1 MFGLHFSRL
10 GSVNIL
16 APINRAL
23 SFISALSNSIT
34 PQRGSAATFTR
45 STTATVV
52 DQDSVVRTAKIN
64 EARFPGLRR
73 VENLFSFSEDF
84 SNGAWTKT
92 RATISPNSAIAP
104 NGEWT
109 ADTLFEDATVNN
121 SHDIRRTFTVD
132 GTDYLVSIYGKPA
145 GRQWVY
151 FELQNYSAQTNR
163 ARAWFNLQTGAV
175 GVGNTVG
182 SGVTY
187 LAHGVTVEQNGF
199 FRVWMLARYGAGIT
213 TGQAFFTLAEADSD
227 SNYDGIGTLGAY
239 IWGAQLENVTGQA
252 VQTVGEYVSTNVLSS
267 PYHGAGVDGVKYLT
281 TTLAGAPLSGKFLS
295 EPARTNLLV
304 RSQEFDNAAWTKAR
318 ATISANVS
326 TTTAPNGTNTAD
338 KLVEDTTVTNTH
350 DIRAPNIANAGTTTY
365 VMTLYAKA
373 AERSWIYFEF
383 MNYAAQSNRARCWF
397 NIGTGVKGAGN
408 TVGSGVTYVSHSTEA
423 VGNGWYRCI
432 LIATVDA
439 SITGTVYFAS
449 LTTGD
454 GVSNYTGDGTS
465 GAYLWGAQLEAGNR
479 ASSYIPTVASA
490 VTRAADSLSYP
501 VTAYAL
507 QGGFSCTLIPT
518 EAPATAAM
526 FYAVGLFGATNADV
540 IGIYTDAGTSDLSCY
555 VRRAGAST
563 LNLILGTVVAGTTYK
578 VAISWA
584 GTAVKASVNGGA
596 VISGTAS
603 NMPTSLSSFNNSID
617 TVWNGQVSDVKVFT
631 QALSDNTLRQLTT

>member
-64 EARFPGLRR
+64 EARFQGMRR
-73 VENLFSFSEDF
+73 VENLLSYSQDF
-84 SNGAWTKT
+84 SNAAWSGFGTVT
-92 RATISPNSAIAP
+92 RTSNTYAAP
-104 NGEWT
+104 DGTLT
-109 ADTLFEDATVNN
+109 ADSITIAASSGLYQGITPALNSTYMASVYIRGDTSQTVEFLLNGTSTGVTSTTVTITPQWQRAIVSKLTN
-121 SHDIRRTFTVD
+121 SLDTSMSVQF
-132 GTDYLVSIYGKPA
+132 
-145 GRQWVY
+145 
-151 FELQNYSAQTNR
+151 YSSS
-163 ARAWFNLQTGAV
+163 TGAPFEV
-175 GVGNTVG
+175 
-182 SGVTY
+182 
-187 LAHGVTVEQNGF
+187 
-199 FRVWMLARYGAGIT
+199 
-213 TGQAFFTLAEADSD
+213 
-227 SNYDGIGTLGAY
+227 
-239 IWGAQLENVTGQA
+239 WGAQLENVTGQA

-267 PYHGAGVDGVKYLT
+267 PYHGAGVDGVKYFN
-281 TTLAGAPLSGKFLS
+281 TTLDGAPLSGKFLS
-295 EPARTNLLV
+295 EPARTNLV
-304 RSQEFDNAAWTKAR
+304 RYSEQFDNVNWLRNNATVTANTLVCPIGGGVLADTITGLSVATSYVYQGCTLTQGLVYTQSVWAKIGTFTSGNQITIRDFNDYGYAAFDLTNSTLGAR
-318 ATISANVS
+318 IGTCSASYMTQYPDGWWRLEAVF
-326 TTTAPNGTNTAD
+326 TTTI
-338 KLVEDTTVTNTH
+338 VTGNH
-350 DIRAPNIANAGTTTY
+350 
-365 VMTLYAKA
+365 
-373 AERSWIYFEF
+373 
-383 MNYAAQSNRARCWF
+383 
-397 NIGTGVKGAGN
+397 NIGIAFLNSITAN
-408 TVGSGVTYVSHSTEA
+408 TVYVAGHQ
-423 VGNGWYRCI
+423 I
-432 LIATVDA
+432 
-439 SITGTVYFAS
+439 
-449 LTTGD
+449 
-454 GVSNYTGDGTS
+454 
-465 GAYLWGAQLEAGNR
+465 EAGNR

-617 TVWNGQVSDVKVFT
+617 TVWNGQISDVKVFT
-631 QALSDNTLRQLTT
+631 QTLSDNTLRQLTT